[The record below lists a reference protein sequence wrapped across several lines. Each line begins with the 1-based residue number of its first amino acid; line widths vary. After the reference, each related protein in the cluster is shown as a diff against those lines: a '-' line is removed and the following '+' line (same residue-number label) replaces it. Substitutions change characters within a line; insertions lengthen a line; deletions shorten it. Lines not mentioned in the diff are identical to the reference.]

1 MAKDAIPYLIPFLLI
16 SGGFFYFQATGIGL
30 LFLGLAFFVAFFFR
44 DPERVIPPEPGAIVS
59 PADGKVVKISCEEDG
74 TTRLSIF
81 LSVFNVHINRAPI
94 SGLVKAVHYR
104 RGKFKVA
111 FDEAASFENEQNLIT
126 LANGP
131 IEISVSQ
138 IAGIL
143 ARRIVCWC
151 KPGDQLERGQRIGLI
166 KFGSRVDVFFPPGV
180 VLEVQVGDRVWGA
193 SSILGRMNS

>member
-1 MAKDAIPYLIPFLLI
+1 MAKDAIPYLIPLLVTS
-16 SGGFFYFQATGIGL
+16 SGLFYFQAIGMGL
-30 LFLGLAFFVAFFFR
+30 FFLGLAIFVAYFFR
-44 DPERVIPPEPGAIVS
+44 DPERIIPVEPGVVVS
-59 PADGKVVKISCEEDG
+59 PADGKVVKISTHADG

-94 SGLVKAVHYR
+94 SGLVKTVQYR

-111 FDEAASFENEQNLIT
+111 FDEAASIENEQNLIIV
-126 LANGP
+126 ANGS
-131 IEISVSQ
+131 IEVSFSQ

-151 KPGDQLERGQRIGLI
+151 RPGDQLERGQRIGLI
-166 KFGSRVDVFFPPGV
+166 KFGSRVDVFLPPV
-180 VLEVQVGDRVWGA
+180 VILEVKVGDKVRGA

>member
-1 MAKDAIPYLIPFLLI
+1 MAKDAIPYLIPLLVTS
-16 SGGFFYFQATGIGL
+16 SGLFYFQAIGMG
-30 LFLGLAFFVAFFFR
+30 LFILGLAFFVAYFFR
-44 DPERVIPPEPGAIVS
+44 DPERIIPVEPGVVVS
-59 PADGKVVKISCEEDG
+59 PADGKVVKISTHADG

-94 SGLVKAVHYR
+94 SGLVKTVQYR

-111 FDEAASFENEQNLIT
+111 FDEAASIENEQNLIIV
-126 LANGP
+126 ANGS
-131 IEISVSQ
+131 IEVSFSQ

-151 KPGDQLERGQRIGLI
+151 RPGDQLERGQRIGLI
-166 KFGSRVDVFFPPGV
+166 KFGSRVDVFLPPGV
-180 VLEVQVGDRVWGA
+180 ILEVKVGDKVRGA